1 MSRSGSWNGKAI
13 LAGADTLVATPSV
26 TLERPTTAHLERG
39 STLDWLPVFG
49 PKWGSPGRRAERV
62 NCANETAIS
71 TYDPVAP
78 SQYRFRQIRSTADA
92 PLSPTIV
99 DSDQARAK
107 RNSTV
112 RNVRSGLCPGAGSPR
127 AWVTRAATR
136 GVSCTTSSGRGAP
149 VLVSM
154 RAETSR
160 SVTFA
165 SARFRP

>member
-13 LAGADTLVATPSV
+13 LAGADTMVAPPSV

-49 PKWGSPGRRAERV
+49 PKWG
-62 NCANETAIS
+62 
-71 TYDPVAP
+71 
-78 SQYRFRQIRSTADA
+78 QYRFRQIRSTADA

-127 AWVTRAATR
+127 AWGTRAPPR
-136 GVSCTTSSGRGAP
+136 GERGTTS
-149 VLVSM
+149 
-154 RAETSR
+154 
-160 SVTFA
+160 
-165 SARFRP
+165 